1 MKAFRVMGRT
11 LKSAYEELFLV
22 VYLSVVWWA
31 GALLIVTGP
40 MATAGLHNVANRVAN
55 YKRVDSSY
63 FWEGAK
69 QRVGQGILLYLL
81 TILAPPLILF
91 SITFYFGQQDWIAIF
106 GVLMAWFLLTILM
119 AGQYWFPLFWQ
130 QTEPGLKLTIRNS
143 FVLAIRH
150 PLYSI
155 LMLLF
160 QLLLFVVSVLLV
172 LPLILLLP
180 GVIAICQNHAMVGL
194 LQDMGLAPEPP
205 VSSGT

>member
-1 MKAFRVMGRT
+1 MKAFRIMGRT
-11 LKSAYEELFLV
+11 LKSAYEELFLIV
-22 VYLSVVWWA
+22 TLSLLWWV
-31 GALLIVTGP
+31 GALLVVTGP
-40 MATAGLHNVANRVAN
+40 MATAGLHNVANRIAN

-63 FWEGAK
+63 FWQGAR
-69 QRVGQGILLYLL
+69 QQVGRGVVLYLL
-81 TILAPPLILF
+81 ALLAPPLIWF
-91 SITFYFGQQDWIAIF
+91 SVTFYFSQQGWLALF

-150 PLYSI
+150 PLYTL

-160 QLLLFVVSVLLV
+160 QLLLTGISVALV

-180 GVIAICQNHAMVGL
+180 GVIALSQNHALVGL
-194 LQDMGLAPEPP
+194 LQDMDLAPQPP
-205 VSSGT
+205 VISGT

>member
-1 MKAFRVMGRT
+1 MKAFRIMGRT
-11 LKSAYEELFLV
+11 LKSAYEELFLIV
-22 VYLSVVWWA
+22 TLSLLWWV
-31 GALLIVTGP
+31 GALLVVTGP
-40 MATAGLHNVANRVAN
+40 MATAGLHNVANRIAN

-63 FWEGAK
+63 FWQGAR
-69 QRVGQGILLYLL
+69 QQVGRGVVLYLL
-81 TILAPPLILF
+81 ALLAPPLIWF
-91 SITFYFGQQDWIAIF
+91 SVTFYFSQEGWLALF

-150 PLYSI
+150 PLYTL

-160 QLLLFVVSVLLV
+160 QLLLTGISVALV

-180 GVIAICQNHAMVGL
+180 GVIALSQNHAMVGL
-194 LQDMGLAPEPP
+194 LQDMDLAPQPP
-205 VSSGT
+205 VISGT